1 MKNSCAI
8 LAGLVLFATLLASS
22 QAGDQKIGRTTF
34 KLVAMDPESDTT
46 IGMSDRLYLRLSYE
60 SPVPVRFQGEALRQ
74 EAVQE
79 EAFTSSTPP
88 YDAGRGEA
96 LVWIGFPTPI
106 RIDEIRVTAY
116 DMDWQPLDSLNA
128 RTLVTWEHEEDKEP
142 RISAAW
148 VEPLLKHH
156 RQVFDTAFDP
166 QPQKPEPL
174 FDVFF
179 LLSFMAIPIYLMLQ
193 AQMLLRYRG
202 QWQWYAAAP
211 LLPVVPMGLYTLF
224 GLGLSTP
231 LWVIFLFRY
240 FAVAL
245 LYLLILWTVIWLRDR
260 KSRKGSP
267 PRLAGDTSE
276 TE

>member
-1 MKNSCAI
+1 VKNTFAI
-8 LAGLVLFATLLASS
+8 LAGAVLFAALLTSS
-22 QAGDQKIGRTTF
+22 QAVEQKIGQTTF
-34 KLVAMDPESDTT
+34 KLVAMDPEPETT
-46 IGMSDRLYLRLSYE
+46 MGTSDRLYLHLSYE

-74 EAVQE
+74 GAVQE

-96 LVWIGFPTPI
+96 LVWIGFPRPI

-116 DMDWQPLDSLNA
+116 DMDWQPLGSLNA
-128 RTLVTWEHEEDKEP
+128 RTVLTWENAEDDET
-142 RISAAW
+142 RTAAAW

-179 LLSFMAIPIYLMLQ
+179 LLSFMAIPFYLVMQ
-193 AQMLLRYRG
+193 VQMLLRYRG

-224 GLGLSTP
+224 GLGLSTS
-231 LWVIFLFRY
+231 LWIIFLFRY
-240 FAVAL
+240 LAVAL
-245 LYLLILWTVIWLRDR
+245 LYLMILWTVIWFRGR
-260 KSRKGSP
+260 KSREDSS
-267 PRLAGDTSE
+267 PRLVDDTSGPE
-276 TE
+276 